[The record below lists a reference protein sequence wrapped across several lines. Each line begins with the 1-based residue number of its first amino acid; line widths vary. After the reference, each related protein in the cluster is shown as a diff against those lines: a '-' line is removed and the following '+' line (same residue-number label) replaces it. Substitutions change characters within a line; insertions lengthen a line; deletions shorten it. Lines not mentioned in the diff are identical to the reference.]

1 MKAMVLHEPGKPFVL
16 EERPIPEP
24 KKNEAVAKVLACGS
38 GLTIQHTVAG
48 RIQSN
53 FPIVIGHEIT
63 AEITEIG
70 PEVNSLSVG
79 DPVTAFY
86 YLTCGDCK
94 WCRINRETL
103 CDNLNGQIGRHI
115 DGGYAEYIKLPARN
129 FIKLPEK
136 LDYIK
141 NPAEIGIITDAI
153 ATPYKVIRHAEIS
166 PMENIAIIGAGA
178 IGVEFAYFYN
188 AFGAKVS
195 IIEAQDHLLPSEDL
209 DISKA
214 LEKSFEAQKINL
226 NLSAKVESVSVK
238 NKVEIDLKDKM
249 IKADCVLVAIGVQGN
264 IEGLFS
270 ENLDLDINKGFISTN
285 EFMQTKYENIY
296 AIGDIAGP
304 PWLAHVASAEGILA
318 VEHFSKKDVQGIDY
332 GNIPGCTYCKPE
344 IASIGLTEREAID
357 KGHDISIGS
366 FPLSASGKAMAV
378 SSTEGFVKIIYD
390 EKYGELLGFHMIGEN
405 ATELISEIA
414 VARKLEATNDE
425 LLKIIHPH
433 PTISESIVEAT
444 ASSKGESIH
453 I

>member
-166 PMENIAIIGAGA
+166 PMENIAIIGAGGGLGVHMVMVALWAGA
-178 IGVEFAYFYN
+178 IVTA
-188 AFGAKVS
+188 V
-195 IIEAQDHLLPSEDL
+195 
-209 DISKA
+209 DISSKKLKKCDELGA
-214 LEKSFEAQKINL
+214 HHSVNASQV
-226 NLSAKVESVSVK
+226 NLSESLMELSNGQGMNVIVDFACTSSTIQSGIHSLGK
-238 NKVEIDLKDKM
+238 GGRFLPMAGTSSASFKFNPKEMLKDERK
-249 IKADCVLVAIGVQGN
+249 ILGSRYATKQEVIDSLDLVARGEMWPVV
-264 IEGLFS
+264 
-270 ENLDLDINKGFISTN
+270 T
-285 EFMQTKYENIY
+285 
-296 AIGDIAGP
+296 
-304 PWLAHVASAEGILA
+304 
-318 VEHFSKKDVQGIDY
+318 
-332 GNIPGCTYCKPE
+332 
-344 IASIGLTEREAID
+344 
-357 KGHDISIGS
+357 
-366 FPLSASGKAMAV
+366 
-378 SSTEGFVKIIYD
+378 
-390 EKYGELLGFHMIGEN
+390 EKYTL
-405 ATELISEIA
+405 
-414 VARKLEATNDE
+414 DE
-425 LLKIIHPH
+425 VDKVHERIEQGLVTGRAAII
-433 PTISESIVEAT
+433 IQ
-444 ASSKGESIH
+444 
-453 I
+453 